1 MAKNHRPHRGT
12 PEDRLTSHKW
22 VEADW
27 RQLERELGTVHN
39 LTEASDTLK
48 ITASVHT
55 DDATVVVFCNPLLL
69 KETLGRLDNQ
79 KYIKLC
85 GDGTFRL
92 TRDEWVLMTVGVLSK
107 RISCFP
113 HLF

>member
-1 MAKNHRPHRGT
+1 M
-12 PEDRLTSHKW
+12 TSHKW
-22 VEADW
+22 VEAVW